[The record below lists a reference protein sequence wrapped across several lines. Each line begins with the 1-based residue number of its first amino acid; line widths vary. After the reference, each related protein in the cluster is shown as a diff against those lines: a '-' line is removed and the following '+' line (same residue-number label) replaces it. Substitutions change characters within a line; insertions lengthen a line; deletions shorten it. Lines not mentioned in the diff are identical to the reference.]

1 MPPEGN
7 EDASGS
13 PWMRTLPENSAMVLP
28 SPAGF
33 RNESCFSAVVPVSGT
48 NQCV

>member
-7 EDASGS
+7 DEASGS
-13 PWMRTLPENSAMVLP
+13 PWISTLPLNSESVLP

-33 RNESCFSAVVPVSGT
+33 KNESCFSAVVPVSGT